1 MEFKSRLSVYYGK
14 TDKYPTPVD
23 FKYILAL
30 DGTKENVQNNIDL
43 AD

>member
-1 MEFKSRLSVYYGK
+1 MELKSRLSVSIYYGK

-30 DGTKENVQNNIDL
+30 DGTKENV
-43 AD
+43 